1 MAFVVPAPGAA
12 PTAESIIAWCRENMS
27 NYKVPRHV
35 AIVDA
40 LPMNAVGKV
49 TKFVLREQAR
59 ARG

>member
-1 MAFVVPAPGAA
+1 
-12 PTAESIIAWCRENMS
+12 MS

-35 AIVDA
+35 EIVDA

-59 ARG
+59 AARSPKPLP